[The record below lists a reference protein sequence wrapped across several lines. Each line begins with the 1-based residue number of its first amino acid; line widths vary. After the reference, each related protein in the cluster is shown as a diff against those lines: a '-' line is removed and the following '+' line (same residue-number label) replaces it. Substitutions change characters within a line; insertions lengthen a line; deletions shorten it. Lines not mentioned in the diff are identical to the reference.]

1 MALNAGGQPA
11 DLAPAGGMWGRFYD
25 GLGYLAGL
33 ILAIMAG
40 AVFLQVVLRYI
51 GWAAFDGLDEVPR
64 YLFVWLVML
73 GAAAAMHRGEH
84 TLLGYFR
91 DRFGRR
97 GRALAIIVANAAGI
111 ALFAYL
117 IKLSFILVPNAQFQT
132 SAGLGLPLGYVY
144 AAVPVGSALII
155 LPMARVIF
163 LALRDLWPKHS

>member
-1 MALNAGGQPA
+1 MASVAGGHPA
-11 DLAPAGGMWGRFYD
+11 DPAPAGGIWARFYE

-40 AVFLQVVLRYI
+40 AVFLQVMLRYVGRGI
-51 GWAAFDGLDEVPR
+51 DGLDEVPR

-111 ALFAYL
+111 ALFVYF
-117 IKLSFILVPNAQFQT
+117 IKLSFILVPNAHLQT

-144 AAVPVGSALII
+144 AAVPVGAALII
-155 LPMARVIF
+155 LPMARTLF
-163 LALRDLWPKHS
+163 YALRDLWPRPYS

>member
-1 MALNAGGQPA
+1 MASEGGHTA
-11 DLAPAGGMWGRFYD
+11 DPAPAGGMWGRFYD
-25 GLGYLAGL
+25 GLGYVAGL
-33 ILAIMAG
+33 ILAIMAA

-91 DRFGRR
+91 DRLGRR
-97 GRALAIIVANAAGI
+97 GRAFAIIVTNAAGI
-111 ALFAYL
+111 AFFVYL
-117 IKLSFILVPNAQFQT
+117 IKVSFILVPNAQFQT

-144 AAVPVGSALII
+144 VAVPVGSVLII
-155 LPMARVIF
+155 LPMARVVF
-163 LALRDLWPKHS
+163 LALRDLWARPS